1 LTEIAKSV
9 LLLFYFFQILQN
21 MKNYI
26 VIRAPKGF
34 DGSLTRR
41 AYYCTSRNQG
51 KELRLRIKRWK
62 AEQKSPTDTLSFDTN
77 DKRWLAYLRAHV
89 GNLNLLPE
97 IVSHWERTAKKI
109 TNPLRVDALARAFV
123 VYRAQR
129 KLDKRTLAED
139 RYIARRVSD
148 RLGNKLAH
156 EVTRS
161 DIRGLL
167 DSAPS
172 QTIARKLYKVTSLIF
187 EYGKENGVIAVHPM
201 LDMQRPQITYAVP
214 GILSPVQFRTLLT
227 VAEAKFPDLLP
238 FLALA
243 GFAGIRRAELVKQY
257 ADDQVL
263 QWSDINFTKRLI
275 TVRDEVAK
283 ATRRKLGNRRFVPM
297 EDALCSWLTSYR
309 LDNGPVVRVSDAAFR
324 RQMKKLFAAAGLV
337 PEQNALRH
345 SFASYWLARA
355 ENGVGVLA
363 KHMGNSESVCRRH
376 YLETLSPE
384 EGIAWFAIR
393 RPKKRQRS
401 SSVAVSRAV
410 QVATA

>member
-9 LLLFYFFQILQN
+9 LLLFYFLQILQT
-21 MKNYI
+21 MRNYI

-34 DGSLTRR
+34 DGYPARR
-41 AYYCTSRNQG
+41 AHYCQSKNEA
-51 KELRLRIKRWK
+51 KELRNRIKRWK
-62 AEQKSPTDTLSFDTN
+62 AEQKSPTETLSFDDN

-89 GNLNLLPE
+89 GNLELLPE
-97 IVSHWERTAKKI
+97 IVSHWERTAKTI
-109 TNPLRVDALARAFV
+109 TNPLTVDALARTFAI
-123 VYRAQR
+123 YRAQR

-148 RLGNKLAH
+148 RLGRKLAH
-156 EVTRS
+156 EITRA

-172 QTIARKLYKVTSLIF
+172 QTTARKLYKVTSLIF
-187 EYGKENGVIAVHPM
+187 DYGKENGVIAVHPM
-201 LDMQRPQITYAVP
+201 LDMQRPRIAYSVP
-214 GILSPVQFRTLLT
+214 GILLCSQFRSLLT
-227 VAEAKFPDLLP
+227 IADTKFPDLLP

-243 GFAGIRRAELVKQY
+243 GFAGLRRAEMVKQY

-263 QWSDINFTKRLI
+263 QWSDIDFTKRLI

-283 ATRRKLGNRRFVPM
+283 TTRRKLGNRRFVPM
-297 EDALCSWLTSYR
+297 ESALCSWLTSYR

-324 RQMKKLFAAAGLV
+324 RQMKKLFAAAELT
-337 PEQNALRH
+337 PDQNALRH

-376 YLETLSPE
+376 YLETLSPD
-384 EGIAWFAIR
+384 EGKAWFAIR
-393 RPKKRQRS
+393 RTKKRQRP
-401 SSVAVSRAV
+401 SSVASSRAV
-410 QVATA
+410 AAAG